1 MKTIGFIKEH
11 DSDIIKEEYLDKP
24 SDFDFSF
31 ITETEKEKIT
41 NYLNNTEM
49 VMGLTLALF
58 DGDKYIDAYAF
69 LSDGEW
75 IWPSH
80 FAYYLNKFNF
90 SSMTDDFLNH
100 IRAKDYKVSLLAKE
114 QKHHVEMFLAL
125 KVCNLGEK
133 DREIVRQNVINLG
146 YDISEY

>member
-1 MKTIGFIKEH
+1 MKTIGFIEKH
-11 DSDIIKEEYLDKP
+11 DSNTIKEEYLDKP
-24 SDFDFSF
+24 SDFDFST
-31 ITETEKEKIT
+31 ITETEKEKIIT
-41 NYLNNTEM
+41 YLNKAEM
-49 VMGLTLALF
+49 VMAFTLALY
-58 DGDKYIDAYAF
+58 DGDKYIGPYS
-69 LSDGEW
+69 LHSDGEW

-100 IRAKDYKVSLLAKE
+100 MRAKDYKVSPLTLD
-114 QKHHVEMFLAL
+114 QKRLVELFLAL

-133 DREIVRQNVINLG
+133 VRESVRQNAIRLG

>member
-11 DSDIIKEEYLDKP
+11 DSGTIKEEYLDKP

-31 ITETEKEKIT
+31 ITEREKKKIT
-41 NYLNNTEM
+41 NYLNNAETIWAF
-49 VMGLTLALF
+49 LRALS
-58 DGDKYIDAYAF
+58 DGDNYIGPYTF

-80 FAYYLNKFNF
+80 FAYYLNKFDF

-100 IRAKDYKVSLLAKE
+100 IRAKEYKVSPLTLD
-114 QKHHVEMFLAL
+114 QKRLVELFLGL

-133 DREIVRQNVINLG
+133 VRESLRRNAIRLG

>member
-11 DSDIIKEEYLDKP
+11 DSNTIKEEYLDKP
-24 SDFDFSF
+24 SDFDSSI
-31 ITETEKEKIT
+31 ITETEKEKII
-41 NYLNNTEM
+41 NYLNNAEM
-49 VMGLTLALF
+49 VMAFLRALS
-58 DGDKYIDAYAF
+58 DGDTYIGPYSF
-69 LSDGEW
+69 HSDGEW

-100 IRAKDYKVSLLAKE
+100 MRAKDYEVSPLTKE
-114 QKHHVEMFLAL
+114 QRHHVELFLGL

-133 DREIVRQNVINLG
+133 VRESVRRNAIRLG